1 MLFIENP
8 YLKEFESKVQKV
20 ENNNIVLEQTAFYAK
35 SGGQPGDV
43 GKIKLNEKEISVID
57 TMYDQ
62 EKNIIH
68 VCDNSND
75 LNIGEIIKGKINWEI
90 RYKHMRMHS
99 ALHLLC
105 SLIPYDVTGGQISF
119 EKSRLDFNAEDKIES
134 VPLINLEELSP
145 TFEEDKTEL
154 EKMEDKNIILDESD
168 NISSD
173 SKSVKNDKVYINLT
187 TLDKITAKT
196 SSIKLAIGDKKFF
209 GSLEIQALKCQLSE
223 SSGTSDA
230 VAYIQV
236 KDLSAKDNNQV
247 FLFNGWTFASSPTLQ
262 SIDHPIYDL
271 WITSCENI

>member
-57 TMYDQ
+57 TIYDQ

-68 VCDNSND
+68 ICDNSND
-75 LNIGEIIKGKINWEI
+75 LKIGEIIKGKINWEI

-119 EKSRLDFNAEDKIES
+119 EKSRLDFNAEDKIEKEEIENK
-134 VPLINLEELSP
+134 INQLVKDDHKISYQWITNEEL
-145 TFEEDKTEL
+145 DKQPEL
-154 EKMEDKNIILDESD
+154 VRTM
-168 NISSD
+168 
-173 SKSVKNDKVYINLT
+173 SVKPPRTNN
-187 TLDKITAKT
+187 KIRLVKIGNIDLQPCGGTHVKST
-196 SSIKLAIGDKKFF
+196 KEIGDIIIGNFENNGKMNRRVNF
-209 GSLEIQALKCQLSE
+209 SLN
-223 SSGTSDA
+223 D
-230 VAYIQV
+230 
-236 KDLSAKDNNQV
+236 
-247 FLFNGWTFASSPTLQ
+247 
-262 SIDHPIYDL
+262 
-271 WITSCENI
+271 